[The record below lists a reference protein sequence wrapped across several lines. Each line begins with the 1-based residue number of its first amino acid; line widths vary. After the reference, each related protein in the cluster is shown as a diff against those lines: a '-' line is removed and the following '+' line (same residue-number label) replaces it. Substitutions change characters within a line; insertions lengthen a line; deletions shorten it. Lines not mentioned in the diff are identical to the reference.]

1 MCFICVS
8 RTNAYKSVYYDA
20 STDILPLLCMHTITA
35 HKLDQD
41 QDLLTELR
49 ILSSL
54 RPHDRISTN
63 NSTKPVIRIQKPNVF
78 QPLVRFFGSESR
90 ISNVAYIQSLLQRI
104 IDRHTFAVQI
114 KDDELAKRLKAETQN
129 AIRGIRRLQHTYE
142 DDAQFQAAMNI
153 SIDTVCI
160 HLDIQALEMQPMMPK
175 VPAQDASDSTE
186 QSDSDDEQEQ
196 TF

>member
-1 MCFICVS
+1 MCSF
-8 RTNAYKSVYYDA
+8 AYKSVPYDA
-20 STDILPLLCMHTITA
+20 TTDILLLCMHTITA

-78 QPLVRFFGSESR
+78 QPLVRFLGSESR

-114 KDDELAKRLKAETQN
+114 KDEELAKRLKAETQN
-129 AIRGIRRLQHTYE
+129 AIMGIRRLQQTYE

-160 HLDIQALEMQPMMPK
+160 HLDIQPLEMQSMTPK
-175 VPAQDASDSTE
+175 VPVHDASNSTE
-186 QSDSDDEQEQ
+186 QSDSDEEHEPEQ

>member
-1 MCFICVS
+1 
-8 RTNAYKSVYYDA
+8 
-20 STDILPLLCMHTITA
+20 MHTITA

-63 NSTKPVIRIQKPNVF
+63 NSSKPVIRIQKPNVF
-78 QPLVRFFGSESR
+78 QPLVRFLGSESR
-90 ISNVAYIQSLLQRI
+90 NSNVSYIQSLLQRI
-104 IDRHTFAVQI
+104 IDRHTFAIQI
-114 KDDELAKRLKAETQN
+114 KDDELAKRLKSETQN
-129 AIRGIRRLQHTYE
+129 AIMGIRRLQLTYE

-160 HLDIQALEMQPMMPK
+160 HLDIQPLEMLLIPPK
-175 VPAQDASDSTE
+175 TKEDTTMDNGYGNHTDSDEEE
-186 QSDSDDEQEQ
+186 QS
-196 TF
+196 F

>member
-1 MCFICVS
+1 MYIEQNIEYIY
-8 RTNAYKSVYYDA
+8 REY
-20 STDILPLLCMHTITA
+20 MHTITA

-54 RPHDRISTN
+54 RPNDRIATN
-63 NSTKPVIRIQKPNVF
+63 NSAKPTIRIQKPNVF
-78 QPLVRFFGSESR
+78 QPLIRFWGSESR
-90 ISNVAYIQSLLQRI
+90 TSNVAYIQSLLQRV
-104 IDRHTFAVQI
+104 IDRHTFAVQV
-114 KDDELAKRLKAETQN
+114 KDDDLCKRLKIEMRD

-160 HLDIQALEMQPMMPK
+160 HLEIQPLVMVSMTSRTTNPFDENT
-175 VPAQDASDSTE
+175 DTDSEEETE
-186 QSDSDDEQEQ
+186 K